1 MKHRIFLCI
10 SVVLSIVLLIGCGE
24 KEDKDI
30 LEARL
35 KIATGDYTAA
45 GAAVQKA
52 LASESGKAEAQSLQA
67 LLQLRSGTG
76 WKTDAA
82 TWQAAMQKVL
92 SHLLGESENTLN
104 VQIQYIETLEDP
116 DSDELDRLERLVR
129 SRNSISGLLATS
141 LAEAVKQ
148 DAGLLSGLVAQ
159 PDAVVITALLEAE
172 KCFQSASRQAAT
184 GLIQQLSTNTS
195 AHHLLAEATRHSDA
209 KIRKQA
215 VRHLGGLKMPEFIPV
230 FESILHQKAQSP
242 DVLYNTIVALEQ
254 QKGEAIVGA
263 LQLATQT
270 NSAQIRLHAAKL
282 LGQLKSEK
290 SIDTLIRLLADSNS
304 YVKNAAIQALTE
316 IGEPAIQPLIA
327 VLDSQAQD
335 VIPDRAQNLAFIAD
349 YEYIANAYIDEARLE
364 SRRVN
369 TQAAVNQVLGALK
382 AESAISRLIALLADD
397 DLHSSASA
405 ALVTMAGAAVP
416 TLITALQNEPDDIR
430 IKVAEALG
438 TIRDRRTINPFI
450 EALKNDSRKEIQA
463 VAAKTLGD
471 MRAHGPNNSAID
483 PLIQALDL
491 DDTTATNAATA
502 LGQIGVS
509 TDEGIKKLI
518 AIAMDKKERETKRI
532 AALTALGQLKS
543 TEAVQPMMLLVLSDE
558 TSPIIRKESVTALG
572 EIKDTNTVPM
582 LLWVLSTQYD
592 DIKDFQRHMKRKY
605 KTLSALEKAID
616 SLSIEWL
623 SEYPQPDY
631 QTWGELKSIPSL
643 VRSEVAITLGKIKG
657 DEVVQ
662 PLIKALKDDGR
673 AAVRKSVAW
682 ALGEIKG
689 DAVIDPLI
697 RALKKDKQGIVRQES
712 AVALGKIKG
721 DKVVAPLLTA
731 LKKDKFE
738 TTRKQAAIALRELPP
753 KLADDGLLDVLRKG
767 VGSFEEGHE
776 VESIQTE
783 VIASLIKGG
792 AELTTKLLL
801 NALESEDDKWIRWK
815 IVHVLGAIKHKSSI
829 DAIVQELNHP
839 NEVVR
844 RSAAASLGGYK
855 DRKTVDTLIQVLENR
870 DEYKSI
876 RARAAASLGVLLDE
890 RAVAPLLAALND
902 ENAEVRANAAVALGS
917 LKDAN
922 AVDKLIELALNPLE
936 DATVRA
942 NCVTALG
949 LLGHSNAETALLNI
963 LRTETDIIYKNAIVA
978 LGRMKSTK
986 AVPELIAILEDKR
999 IDLDASTD
1007 ALAKASARTKAATA
1021 LAQIE
1026 DARGAKAM
1034 ADRLVDDTEY
1044 IVAIHE
1050 KLKRNWSWEVFAN
1063 AAKSFRLPAYVA
1075 PKMQER
1081 IDSTWEDQPIRSA
1094 AAVVLEKCDVPGGRS
1109 DAVQNFRQLLTDEK
1123 KEVRQAA
1130 AKNVGEAKVVQ
1141 LKEDLVKM
1149 MKGETEIEKDVRR
1162 GATQGLGELGD
1173 VATVPALIETFN
1185 NEDNHIEI
1193 RRDAAVALGK
1203 IGTDAAVSALIERL
1217 QPLQEAQTNKNLRL
1231 DIVKALG
1238 QIKDQKAVTLLKTVL
1253 EDEDADIH
1261 FHAADA
1267 LFQITGDGHG
1277 YNRVSITN

>member
-1 MKHRIFLCI
+1 MKHRIFLCF

-45 GAAVQKA
+45 EAAVQKA
-52 LASESGKAEAQSLQA
+52 LSSESGKAEAESLQA

-82 TWQAAMQKVL
+82 VWQAAMQKVL
-92 SHLLGESENTLN
+92 SHLLDESENALN
-104 VQIQYIETLEDP
+104 AQIQYIETLEDP

-129 SRNSISGLLATS
+129 SRNSISGLLATA

-172 KCFQSASRQAAT
+172 KCFQPAPRQAAM
-184 GLIQQLSTNTS
+184 GLIQQLGTDTS
-195 AHHLLAEATRHSDA
+195 AYDLLVEVTRHSDA

-215 VRHLGGLKMPEFIPV
+215 VRHLGSLKMAEFIPV
-230 FESILHQKAQSP
+230 FESILHQKDQSP

-254 QKGEAIVGA
+254 QKGQSIVGA

-282 LGQLKSEK
+282 LGQLKAEQ
-290 SIDTLIRLLADSNS
+290 SIDALIRLLADSNS
-304 YVKNAAIQALTE
+304 YVKNAAIQALTG

-327 VLDSQAQD
+327 VLDSRARD
-335 VIPDRAQNLAFIAD
+335 VIPDKDKNLEFIVD
-349 YEYIANAYIDEARLE
+349 YEYIANAYIDDARLE
-364 SRRVN
+364 NRRVS
-369 TQAAVNQVLGALK
+369 TQVAVNEVLGALK
-382 AESAISRLIALLADD
+382 AESAISRLIGLLEDD
-397 DLHSSASA
+397 DLHGSASA

-416 TLITALQNEPDDIR
+416 TLITALQNETDDIR

-438 TIRDRRTINPFI
+438 TIGDRRAINPFI

-463 VAAKTLGD
+463 IAAKALGD
-471 MRAHGPNNSAID
+471 MRARGPDNSAID

-502 LGQIGVS
+502 LGQIEVSKDDGV
-509 TDEGIKKLI
+509 KKLI
-518 AIAMDKKERETKRI
+518 AIAMDKRERETKRI
-532 AALTALGQLKS
+532 AALIALGQLKS
-543 TEAVQPMMLLVLSDE
+543 TEAVQPIMLLVLSDE

-572 EIKDTNTVPM
+572 GIKAENTVPM

-592 DIKDFQRHMKRKY
+592 DIKDFQRHMKREY
-605 KTLSALEKAID
+605 KTLNALEKTID

-657 DEVVQ
+657 DAVIQ

-673 AAVRKSVAW
+673 AAVRKGAAW

-689 DAVIDPLI
+689 DAVVDPLI
-697 RALKKDKQGIVRQES
+697 RSLKKDKQGIVRQEA

-783 VIASLIKGG
+783 VIASLIKDGG
-792 AELTTKLLL
+792 QLTAKLLL
-801 NALESEDDKWIRWK
+801 NALKSEDDKWIRWK

-829 DAIVQELNHP
+829 DAIVQELKHP

-844 RSAAASLGGYK
+844 RTATASLGGYK
-855 DRKTVDTLIQVLENR
+855 DRKTVDILVQVLENR
-870 DEYKSI
+870 SEYKSI
-876 RARAAASLGVLLDE
+876 RASAAASLGALLDE
-890 RAVAPLLAALND
+890 RAAEPLLAALD
-902 ENAEVRANAAVALGS
+902 DQSAEVRAKAATALGA

-949 LLGHSNAETALLNI
+949 TIGHQNAEPVLLNI
-963 LRTETDIIYKNAIVA
+963 LKTETGIIYMNAIVA
-978 LGRMKSTK
+978 LGKMKSTK

-999 IDLDASTD
+999 IDMDASTD
-1007 ALAKASARTKAATA
+1007 ELAKASARTKAATA
-1021 LAQIE
+1021 LANIG
-1026 DARGAKAM
+1026 DARGGNAIA
-1034 ADRLVDDTEY
+1034 ARLVDDTEY
-1044 IVAIHE
+1044 IVAIHD

-1063 AAKSFRLPAYVA
+1063 AAKSFRLPADVA
-1075 PKMQER
+1075 PKIRER
-1081 IDSTWEDQPIRSA
+1081 VESTWEHQPIKSA
-1094 AAVVLEKCDVPGGRS
+1094 AGVVLEKCDVPGGS
-1109 DAVQNFRQLLTDEK
+1109 SNAAQNFRELLTDEK

-1130 AKNVGEAKVVQ
+1130 AKNVGEAKVIQ
-1141 LKEDLVKM
+1141 LKDDLVKM
-1149 MKGETEIEKDVRR
+1149 MKGETEIDKDVRR

-1173 VATVPALIETFN
+1173 ASTVPALIETFN
-1185 NEDNHIEI
+1185 NEANHMEI

-1203 IGTDAAVSALIERL
+1203 IGTDAAVSTLIERL
-1217 QPLQEAQTNKNLRL
+1217 QTLQEGKTNKNLRL

-1238 QIKDQKAVTLLKTVL
+1238 EAKNQKAVPLLKIVL
-1253 EDEDADIH
+1253 DDTDANIH
-1261 FHAADA
+1261 FHAADV

-1277 YNRVSITN
+1277 YNRVSLTN

>member
-10 SVVLSIVLLIGCGE
+10 SVVLSIVLLIGCGV

-35 KIATGDYTAA
+35 KIAAGDYTVAES
-45 GAAVQKA
+45 AVQKA
-52 LASESGKAEAQSLQA
+52 LSSEFGKAEAQSLQA
-67 LLQLRSGTG
+67 ILQLRSGTG
-76 WKTDAA
+76 WKTDTAV
-82 TWQAAMQKVL
+82 WHEAMQKVL
-92 SHLLGESENTLN
+92 SHLLGESENALN

-129 SRNSISGLLATS
+129 SRNSISGLLATA

-148 DAGLLSGLVAQ
+148 DGSLLSGLVAQ
-159 PDAVVITALLEAE
+159 PDVVVIIALLEAE
-172 KCFQSASRQAAT
+172 KCFQLAPRQAAA
-184 GLIQQLSTNTS
+184 GLIEQLSRDTS
-195 AHHLLAEATRHSDA
+195 AYDLLVKATEHSDA

-215 VRHLGGLKMPEFIPV
+215 VKHLGSLKMEELLPV
-230 FESILHQKAQSP
+230 FESVLQQKDESP
-242 DVLYNTIVALEQ
+242 DVLYNTIVALELE
-254 QKGEAIVGA
+254 KGQSIVNA

-282 LGQLKSEK
+282 LGQLKAEQ
-290 SIDTLIRLLADSNS
+290 SIGALIRLLVDSNS
-304 YVKNAAIQALTE
+304 YVKNAAIQALTQ

-327 VLDSQAQD
+327 VLDSRARD
-335 VIPDRAQNLAFIAD
+335 VIPDKDKNLQFIAD
-349 YEYIANAYIDEARLE
+349 YEYIANAYIDDARLE
-364 SRRVN
+364 NRRVS
-369 TQAAVNQVLGALK
+369 TQAAVAEVLGALK
-382 AESAISRLIALLADD
+382 AESAISRLIALLEDD

-405 ALVTMAGAAVP
+405 ALVKMAGTAVP
-416 TLITALQNEPDDIR
+416 VLITALQNETDDIR

-438 TIRDRRTINPFI
+438 TIGDRRAINPFI

-463 VAAKTLGD
+463 IAAKALGD
-471 MRAHGPNNSAID
+471 MRARGRDNSAID

-509 TDEGIKKLI
+509 TDDGVKKLL
-518 AIAMDKKERETKRI
+518 AIVMDKRERETKRI

-543 TEAVQPMMLLVLSDE
+543 AEAVQPMMLLILSDE
-558 TSPIIRKESVTALG
+558 TSPVIRKESVTALG
-572 EIKDTNTVPM
+572 EIKAAGTVPM
-582 LLWVLSTQYD
+582 LLWVLSTEYD
-592 DIKDFQRHMKRKY
+592 DIKDFQRHLKREY
-605 KTLSALEKAID
+605 KTLDALEQAID

-623 SEYPQPDY
+623 SEYPKPDY

-643 VRSEVAITLGKIKG
+643 VRNEVAITLGKIKG

-673 AAVRKSVAW
+673 AAVRKSAAW
-682 ALGEIKG
+682 ALGEIMG
-689 DAVIDPLI
+689 DAVVDPLI
-697 RALKKDKQGIVRQES
+697 RALKKDKRGIVRQEA

-738 TTRKQAAIALRELPP
+738 TTRKQAAIALLELPP

-776 VESIQTE
+776 VESIQNE
-783 VIASLIKGG
+783 VIASLITNG
-792 AELTTKLLL
+792 AQLTAKLLL
-801 NALESEDDKWIRWK
+801 NALKSEDDKWIRWK

-829 DAIVQELNHP
+829 DAIVQELEHP
-839 NEVVR
+839 SEVVR
-844 RSAAASLGGYK
+844 RKATASLGGYK
-855 DRKTVDTLIQVLENR
+855 DRKTVSTLIRVLENR
-870 DEYKSI
+870 NEYKSI
-876 RARAAASLGVLLDE
+876 RASAAISLGALLDE
-890 RAVAPLLAALND
+890 RAVAPLLAALDD
-902 ENAEVRANAAVALGS
+902 ENAEVRSKAAAALGA

-936 DATVRA
+936 DVTVRA

-949 LLGHSNAETALLNI
+949 AIGHKNAEPVLLNI
-963 LRTETDIIYKNAIVA
+963 LRTENGNIYKNAIVA
-978 LGRMKSTK
+978 LGRMKSIE

-999 IDLDASTD
+999 VDLDASTNV
-1007 ALAKASARTKAATA
+1007 LANASARTKAATA
-1021 LAQIE
+1021 LANIG
-1026 DARGAKAM
+1026 DVRGAKAI
-1034 ADRLVDDTEY
+1034 AARLVDDTEY

-1050 KLKRNWSWEVFAN
+1050 KLKRNWSWEVFAT
-1063 AAKSFRLPAYVA
+1063 AAKSFRLPTDIA
-1075 PKMQER
+1075 PKVRER
-1081 IDSTWEDQPIRSA
+1081 IESTWEDQPIKSA
-1094 AAVVLEKCDVPGGRS
+1094 ATVVLEKCDVPGS
-1109 DAVQNFRQLLTDEK
+1109 SSNAAQNFRKLLTDEK

-1130 AKNVGEAKVVQ
+1130 AKNAGEAKVIQ
-1141 LKEDLVKM
+1141 LKDDLVKI
-1149 MKGETEIEKDVRR
+1149 MKGETEIDKDVRR

-1173 VATVPALIETFN
+1173 ASTVPDLIETFN
-1185 NEDNHIEI
+1185 NEANHIEI

-1203 IGTDAAVSALIERL
+1203 IGTDAGASALIERL
-1217 QPLQEAQTNKNLRL
+1217 QTLQEGKTNKNLRL

-1238 QIKDQKAVTLLKTVL
+1238 EIKNQKAVPLLKIVL
-1253 EDEDADIH
+1253 DDADADIH

-1277 YNRVSITN
+1277 YNRVSLTN